1 MLSALPRQ
9 DLQLVVT
16 NIASLAADAVAEPA
30 FRVEAELIEPLPGLR
45 PGMQGVA
52 KVVVGERRRWW
63 IWTHA
68 LRDWL
73 GLQLW
78 RWRP

>member
-1 MLSALPRQ
+1 
-9 DLQLVVT
+9 VT
-16 NIASLAADAVAEPA
+16 NIASLAPDEVAEPA
-30 FRVEAELIEPLPGLR
+30 FRVEAELVEGLPGLR

-52 KVVVGERRRWW
+52 KVRVGERRRWW